1 MYKIESIED
10 AKALEDCELGVSEW
24 ITINQKRINQFA
36 NATGDDQWIHVDSSR
51 AKNELPD
58 GKTIAHGYL
67 TLSLIPALTRNFI
80 EVAGLSQVINFG
92 CNKVRFYSTVNEG
105 DKVEAGQTIAT
116 WDPHT
121 RPIVTEQ
128 AGKAKLIDFEDGL
141 KKIIAH
147 DTSMETQWANNSK
160 PVYTYT
166 D

>member
-24 ITINQKRINQFA
+24 ITINQERINQFA

-92 CNKVRFYSTVNEG
+92 CNKVRFYSTANQG
-105 DKVEAGQTIAT
+105 DKVRARGTLL
-116 WDPHT
+116 
-121 RPIVTEQ
+121 Q
-128 AGKAKLIDFEDGL
+128 ARKRGSMIQLLSKISVEVDGS
-141 KKIIAH
+141 KKPACVVE
-147 DTSMETQWANNSK
+147 MLVLLVMK
-160 PVYTYT
+160 
-166 D
+166 

>member
-105 DKVEAGQTIAT
+105 DKVRARGTLL
-116 WDPHT
+116 
-121 RPIVTEQ
+121 Q
-128 AGKAKLIDFEDGL
+128 ARKRGSMIQLLSKISVEVEGS
-141 KKIIAH
+141 KKPACVVE
-147 DTSMETQWANNSK
+147 MLVLLVMK
-160 PVYTYT
+160 
-166 D
+166 

>member
-1 MYKIESIED
+1 MYKIKSIED

-24 ITINQKRINQFA
+24 ITINQERINQFA

-67 TLSLIPALTRNFI
+67 TLSLIPSLTRNFI

-105 DKVEAGQTIAT
+105 DKVRARGTLL
-116 WDPHT
+116 
-121 RPIVTEQ
+121 Q
-128 AGKAKLIDFEDGL
+128 ARKRGSMIQLLSKISVEVEGS
-141 KKIIAH
+141 KKPACVVE
-147 DTSMETQWANNSK
+147 MLVLLVMK
-160 PVYTYT
+160 
-166 D
+166 

>member
-24 ITINQKRINQFA
+24 ITINQERINQFA
-36 NATGDDQWIHVDSSR
+36 NATGDDQWSHVDSSR

-105 DKVEAGQTIAT
+105 DKVRARGTLL
-116 WDPHT
+116 
-121 RPIVTEQ
+121 Q
-128 AGKAKLIDFEDGL
+128 ARKRGSMIQLLSKISVEVDGS
-141 KKIIAH
+141 KKPACVVE
-147 DTSMETQWANNSK
+147 MLVLLVMK
-160 PVYTYT
+160 
-166 D
+166 

>member
-1 MYKIESIED
+1 MYKIKSIED

-24 ITINQKRINQFA
+24 ITINQERINQFA
-36 NATGDDQWIHVDSSR
+36 YATGDDQWIHVDSSR

-105 DKVEAGQTIAT
+105 DKVRARGTLL
-116 WDPHT
+116 
-121 RPIVTEQ
+121 Q
-128 AGKAKLIDFEDGL
+128 ARKRGSMIQLLSKISVEVDGS
-141 KKIIAH
+141 KKPACVVE
-147 DTSMETQWANNSK
+147 MLVLLVMK
-160 PVYTYT
+160 
-166 D
+166 

>member
-24 ITINQKRINQFA
+24 ITINQERINQFA

-67 TLSLIPALTRNFI
+67 TLSLIPALKRNFM

-105 DKVEAGQTIAT
+105 DKVRARGTLL
-116 WDPHT
+116 
-121 RPIVTEQ
+121 Q
-128 AGKAKLIDFEDGL
+128 ARKRGSMIQLLSKISVEVEGGK
-141 KKIIAH
+141 
-147 DTSMETQWANNSK
+147 K
-160 PVYTYT
+160 PACVVEMLVLLVMK
-166 D
+166 

>member
-24 ITINQKRINQFA
+24 ITINQERINQFA

-80 EVAGLSQVINFG
+80 EVEGLSQVINFG
-92 CNKVRFYSTVNEG
+92 CNKVRFYSIVNEG
-105 DKVEAGQTIAT
+105 DKVRARGTLL
-116 WDPHT
+116 
-121 RPIVTEQ
+121 Q
-128 AGKAKLIDFEDGL
+128 ARKRGSMIQLLSKISVEVEGS
-141 KKIIAH
+141 KKPACVVE
-147 DTSMETQWANNSK
+147 MLVLLVMK
-160 PVYTYT
+160 
-166 D
+166 

>member
-24 ITINQKRINQFA
+24 ITINQERINQFA

-67 TLSLIPALTRNFI
+67 TLSLIPTLTRNFI

-105 DKVEAGQTIAT
+105 DKVRARGTLL
-116 WDPHT
+116 
-121 RPIVTEQ
+121 Q
-128 AGKAKLIDFEDGL
+128 ARKRGSMIQLLSKISVEVEGS
-141 KKIIAH
+141 KKPACVVE
-147 DTSMETQWANNSK
+147 MLVLLVMK
-160 PVYTYT
+160 
-166 D
+166 

>member
-1 MYKIESIED
+1 LYKIESIED

-24 ITINQKRINQFA
+24 ITINQERINQFA

-80 EVAGLSQVINFG
+80 EVTGLSQVINFG

-105 DKVEAGQTIAT
+105 DKVRARGTLL
-116 WDPHT
+116 
-121 RPIVTEQ
+121 Q
-128 AGKAKLIDFEDGL
+128 ARKRGSMIQLLSKISVEVEGS
-141 KKIIAH
+141 KKPACVVE
-147 DTSMETQWANNSK
+147 MLVLLVMK
-160 PVYTYT
+160 
-166 D
+166 

>member
-1 MYKIESIED
+1 MHKIESIED

-24 ITINQKRINQFA
+24 ITINQERINQFA

-105 DKVEAGQTIAT
+105 DKVRARGTLL
-116 WDPHT
+116 
-121 RPIVTEQ
+121 Q
-128 AGKAKLIDFEDGL
+128 ARKRGSMIQLLSKISVEVEGGK
-141 KKIIAH
+141 
-147 DTSMETQWANNSK
+147 K
-160 PVYTYT
+160 PACVVEMLVLLVMK
-166 D
+166 

>member
-24 ITINQKRINQFA
+24 ITINQERINQFA

-92 CNKVRFYSTVNEG
+92 CNKVRARGTLLQARKRGSMIQLLS
-105 DKVEAGQTIAT
+105 KISVE
-116 WDPHT
+116 
-121 RPIVTEQ
+121 V
-128 AGKAKLIDFEDGL
+128 DGS
-141 KKIIAH
+141 KKPACVVE
-147 DTSMETQWANNSK
+147 MLVLLVMK
-160 PVYTYT
+160 
-166 D
+166 

>member
-24 ITINQKRINQFA
+24 ITINQERINQFA

-92 CNKVRFYSTVNEG
+92 CIKVRFYSTVNEG
-105 DKVEAGQTIAT
+105 DKVRARGTLL
-116 WDPHT
+116 
-121 RPIVTEQ
+121 Q
-128 AGKAKLIDFEDGL
+128 ARKRGSMIQLLSKISVEVDGS
-141 KKIIAH
+141 KKPACVVE
-147 DTSMETQWANNSK
+147 MLVLLVMK
-160 PVYTYT
+160 
-166 D
+166 

>member
-1 MYKIESIED
+1 LYKIESIED

-80 EVAGLSQVINFG
+80 EVAGLNQVINFG

-105 DKVEAGQTIAT
+105 DKVRARGTLL
-116 WDPHT
+116 
-121 RPIVTEQ
+121 Q
-128 AGKAKLIDFEDGL
+128 ARKRGSMIQLLSKISVEVEGS
-141 KKIIAH
+141 KKPACVVE
-147 DTSMETQWANNSK
+147 MLVLLVMK
-160 PVYTYT
+160 
-166 D
+166 

>member
-1 MYKIESIED
+1 MHKIESIED

-24 ITINQKRINQFA
+24 ITINQERINQFA

-92 CNKVRFYSTVNEG
+92 CNKVRFYSTVNQG
-105 DKVEAGQTIAT
+105 DKVRARGTLL
-116 WDPHT
+116 
-121 RPIVTEQ
+121 Q
-128 AGKAKLIDFEDGL
+128 ARKRGSMIQLLSKISVEVEGGK
-141 KKIIAH
+141 
-147 DTSMETQWANNSK
+147 K
-160 PVYTYT
+160 PACVVEMLVLLVMK
-166 D
+166 

>member
-1 MYKIESIED
+1 LYKIESIED

-24 ITINQKRINQFA
+24 ITINQERINQFA

-67 TLSLIPALTRNFI
+67 TLSLIPALTRSFI

-105 DKVEAGQTIAT
+105 DKVRARGTLL
-116 WDPHT
+116 
-121 RPIVTEQ
+121 Q
-128 AGKAKLIDFEDGL
+128 ARKRGSMIQLLSKISVEVEGS
-141 KKIIAH
+141 KKPACVVE
-147 DTSMETQWANNSK
+147 MLVLLVMK
-160 PVYTYT
+160 
-166 D
+166 

>member
-1 MYKIESIED
+1 MYKIKSIED

-24 ITINQKRINQFA
+24 ITINQERINQFA

-92 CNKVRFYSTVNEG
+92 CNKVRFYSTVSEG
-105 DKVEAGQTIAT
+105 DKVRARGTLL
-116 WDPHT
+116 
-121 RPIVTEQ
+121 Q
-128 AGKAKLIDFEDGL
+128 ARKRGSMIQLLSKISVEVEGS
-141 KKIIAH
+141 KKPACVVE
-147 DTSMETQWANNSK
+147 MLVLLVMK
-160 PVYTYT
+160 
-166 D
+166 

>member
-24 ITINQKRINQFA
+24 ITINQERINQFA

-80 EVAGLSQVINFG
+80 EVTGLSQVLNFG

-105 DKVEAGQTIAT
+105 DKVRARGTLL
-116 WDPHT
+116 
-121 RPIVTEQ
+121 Q
-128 AGKAKLIDFEDGL
+128 ARKRGSMIQLLSKISVEVEGT
-141 KKIIAH
+141 KKPACVVE
-147 DTSMETQWANNSK
+147 MLVLLVMK
-160 PVYTYT
+160 
-166 D
+166 

>member
-24 ITINQKRINQFA
+24 ITINQERINQFA

-80 EVAGLSQVINFG
+80 EVEGLSQVINFG

-105 DKVEAGQTIAT
+105 DKVRARGTLL
-116 WDPHT
+116 
-121 RPIVTEQ
+121 Q
-128 AGKAKLIDFEDGL
+128 ARKRGSMIQLLSKISVEVEGS
-141 KKIIAH
+141 KKPACVVE
-147 DTSMETQWANNSK
+147 MLVLLVMK
-160 PVYTYT
+160 
-166 D
+166 